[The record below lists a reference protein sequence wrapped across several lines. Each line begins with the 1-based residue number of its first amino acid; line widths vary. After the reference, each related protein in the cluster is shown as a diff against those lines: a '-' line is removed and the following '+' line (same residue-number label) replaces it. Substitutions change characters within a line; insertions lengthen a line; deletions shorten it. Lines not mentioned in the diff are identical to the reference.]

1 MRERHDTLKKVI
13 VILSV
18 VFLLFGMIPVSSF
31 LENPDAYL
39 QVFAQESNYYN
50 EYSSDGR
57 VETSYQEKEPVA
69 SVNEV
74 METTEETVEEELLPS
89 YTVTEMS
96 AVMYAQVSSNV
107 RSGPSTDYEVIG
119 GLKVN
124 QAVNVIGRAD
134 TGWYKIEYGNK
145 ENAFVSGKLLAETM
159 VVIATP
165 EPTPVPEPTVV
176 PAPEVTP
183 EPTVV
188 PAPEVTPAPTVV
200 PTPEPTIAPTPV
212 PTAVPTPAP
221 APKQR
226 WELTEI
232 ELLNL
237 ALSEC
242 VNQEMSDWDKAVAI
256 NNYLCNIVTY
266 DHTHSIYSGYET
278 LAYGTGVC
286 QGYANAYKK
295 MMEAVG
301 IPTDYV
307 RGYAWSGSEWGR
319 HGWNRV
325 LIDGQY
331 YYVDVTWNDS
341 NYDPNSYLLISYE
354 EISRDHQEV
363 SLNPS
368 RIE

>member
-1 MRERHDTLKKVI
+1 MRERHDTLKKII

-18 VFLLFGMIPVSSF
+18 VLLLFGMIPVSSF
-31 LENPDAYL
+31 LGNPEEYL
-39 QVFAQESNYYN
+39 QVFAYESNYYN
-50 EYSSDGR
+50 EYTSTEI
-57 VETSYQEKEPVA
+57 VETSYRVKEEVA
-69 SVNEV
+69 SING
-74 METTEETVEEELLPS
+74 MEFIEATEETIEEPEEEQLPS

-134 TGWYKIEYGNK
+134 TGWYKIEYGNQ

-165 EPTPVPEPTVV
+165 EPTPVP
-176 PAPEVTP
+176 AP
-183 EPTVV
+183 EPTVA
-188 PAPEVTPAPTVV
+188 PAPEVTPAPTVA
-200 PTPEPTIAPTPV
+200 PTPE

-242 VNQEMSDWDKAVAI
+242 VNQEMSDWDKAIAI
-256 NNYLCNIVTY
+256 NNYLCGFVTY
-266 DHTHSIYSGYET
+266 DYTYTVYSGYET

-307 RGYAWSGSEWGR
+307 RGYAWNGQEWGR

-341 NYDPNSYLLISYE
+341 SYAPNRYLLISYE
-354 EISRDHQEV
+354 EISRNHQEV
-363 SLNPS
+363 SYNPQ

>member
-39 QVFAQESNYYN
+39 QVFAYESNYYN

-74 METTEETVEEELLPS
+74 METTEETVEEEQLPS

-176 PAPEVTP
+176 PT
-183 EPTVV
+183 
-188 PAPEVTPAPTVV
+188 PEVTPAPTVE
-200 PTPEPTIAPTPV
+200 PEPTVAPTP
-212 PTAVPTPAP
+212 TPV
-221 APKQR
+221 PKQR

-242 VNQEMSDWDKAVAI
+242 VNQEMSDWDKAIAI
-256 NNYLCNIVTY
+256 NNYLCNFVTY
-266 DHTHSIYSGYET
+266 DYTYTYRSTVDT
-278 LAYGTGVC
+278 LAYGTAVC

-307 RGYAWSGSEWGR
+307 SGYAWNGVEWGR

-325 LIDGQY
+325 LIGGQY

-341 NYDPNSYLLISYE
+341 TYAPNEYLLISYD
-354 EISRDHQEV
+354 EISYDHVEQYY
-363 SLNPS
+363 NPY

>member
-18 VFLLFGMIPVSSF
+18 VFLLFGMIPLSSF

-39 QVFAQESNYYN
+39 QVFAQESNYYG
-50 EYSSDGR
+50 YSSTENE
-57 VETSYQEKEPVA
+57 ETSYQVKEPVA
-69 SVNEV
+69 SAGDVEV
-74 METTEETVEEELLPS
+74 TETAEETVVEAMEEEQLPS

-119 GLKVN
+119 GLGVN

-165 EPTPVPEPTVV
+165 EPTAVPTPEPTVA

-183 EPTVV
+183 
-188 PAPEVTPAPTVV
+188 
-200 PTPEPTIAPTPV
+200 
-212 PTAVPTPAP
+212 VPTPAP
-221 APKQR
+221 TAAPTPTPVPKQR

-256 NNYLCNIVTY
+256 NNYLCNFVTY
-266 DHTHSIYSGYET
+266 DYTYTYRSTVDT
-278 LAYGTGVC
+278 LAYGTAVC

-301 IPTDYV
+301 IPTDYIS
-307 RGYAWSGSEWGR
+307 GYAWTGSEWGR

-325 LIDGQY
+325 LINGQY

-341 NYDPNSYLLISYE
+341 TYAPNEYLLISYE
-354 EISRDHQEV
+354 EISKDHVEK
-363 SLNPS
+363 LYNPY